1 MKKRNF
7 WAKCIAFLLVVVMVL
22 SEQNITTLGETIGSY
37 AQERMTGSS
46 EQETERAIIKE
57 DSSQESSSA
66 AGSSASSSETSTTQE
81 SAKETT
87 TQAVTVETTEE
98 TDTSQQ
104 INSSVQSSQTEN
116 EKITK
121 GAEENSQQDQNKKKR
136 AAEAQGEE
144 EKSDA
149 QKAKKAEKKIA
160 KQVEETKG
168 MTYLEAAKQ
177 YYGDPETGDGG
188 TMETASVTIRRRGN
202 DPGVKAG
209 ETLSFVVDYKLTAAV
224 YYNYGEQNEP
234 LFDTYDNTKIILHLP
249 DGLSIDTDTSDG
261 LNNVVDRIEE
271 PEKDSQ
277 GTPVNNDWTLHLSE
291 KIDASSDKPGSFKL
305 NLKVEGNGSLAAN
318 HEFDFMNVKNA
329 QGEKVA
335 PVEIQTSFTILDRTG
350 AGGEEP
356 VYNVSKGT
364 ESELQSVTT
373 MTDDSWKIAKRATTA
388 VVNPDKTKVTV
399 TFALSIGLDNG
410 AGGVVSNPETYD
422 RVGRVP
428 FASEDGKI
436 TLTETPS
443 VNDRDGNK
451 IDAESIT
458 IIPDFDQDHSIEA
471 QDGVPVQIPVNTC
484 ANAKKTDGSALS
496 NVAGTAPYYSTYT
509 VEIVYP
515 YEKFIAHYADEK
527 QGLLTVNNTAKINY
541 QLAGEEPEEAS
552 ATAYKEVGEITAPA
566 KLIIG
571 KNILS
576 YDAGD
581 NDDGTPYT
589 WENFGE
595 GNLVSGAVSFKITGE
610 NNTIPKLY
618 TYNTEKKE
626 YEELVNANGIITY
639 DPSKDQANTSG
650 QIEVFLDAG
659 DYTVSELVDD
669 EHPQIANTKKLT
681 KDDND
686 TYNAEDKTVTATTSD
701 TSPDPIIFYNQE
713 TLGEII
719 INKTGQGISSSNG
732 ALGGAVFGLYTS
744 ENCDADSKVGE
755 VTTNNQGQAEFTR
768 LKYGNYWVK
777 EIGAPAGYI
786 IDSTAHSV
794 TISATSYSVPVN
806 SVNKYNLAPV
816 QLQKQIVNVNA
827 AAGSDRYINV
837 GPAYQAEFNGKF
849 EIQEEVT
856 PGSWVKVNNTEALSL
871 GANGATS
878 TLSLPVY
885 RVAGDGTQTAINY
898 RFKETLPEGWHAI
911 NDGDEK
917 TENGVKVVYSEEFT
931 LVDKLGAANSDPKVI
946 TMKNDRN
953 GSIDL
958 TKDFYKASNG
968 KMVKVTADSTDSEDQ
983 GLTATF
989 KVYYKDGESGTLTE
1003 YEVGD
1008 QPVEYTL
1015 TPGQTVTIKNLPRT
1029 GGNGLDRYY
1038 YLVET
1043 AVSDSSYISSDK
1055 SLEGINGAEKKTETI
1070 NGKSL
1075 DIYGPFNFTQ
1085 PMKDSEEVILKQSVT
1100 INNVKQEYPVI
1111 IKKVNSYN
1119 IDEFV
1124 SGASYGI
1131 YEQGSNG
1138 TVAEGTSPVV
1148 SGTIP
1153 NSNGAFTTLTPGK
1166 VYEVKET
1173 VTPAGY
1179 NNISTLDELKID
1191 LTNQKVDV
1199 DTQAKIITI
1208 KNKPDPT
1215 LTITKKIVGADGKE
1229 TTPKQAVTF
1238 GVYTK
1243 KEQDGSFE
1251 EVKDYDGTTNVTLT
1265 SGVKCQLPA
1274 GQYYLKEVVPAG
1286 NPNQILDPAK
1296 YSDIYKGP
1304 ASASNGVV
1312 YEGEF
1317 YFGPFDVEEDSEGKT
1332 QLNNAG
1338 TIINYSD
1345 KGAVTITKYR
1355 RGVPTE
1361 SQNEGSKS
1369 PLAGA
1374 KIGIFTKGTDG
1385 KLVPVTEIEPQT
1397 SDTNG
1402 KVTFSGL
1409 PIYTVDANGQ
1419 PEKIKYYIQEIEAPD
1434 V

>member
-7 WAKCIAFLLVVVMVL
+7 WMRCLAFMLIVVMVL
-22 SEQNITTLGETIGSY
+22 GEQHITTLGETISTY
-37 AQERMTGSS
+37 AQERMTDSS
-46 EQETERAIIKE
+46 EQTEGTTMSQEA
-57 DSSQESSSA
+57 SSQEEDTSGSSSQKAPTTEAVSPETGIEASATTSKEGTSA
-66 AGSSASSSETSTTQE
+66 AN
-81 SAKETT
+81 
-87 TQAVTVETTEE
+87 EE
-98 TDTSQQ
+98 TDASRQQDDKTTGEKGEETDSAKSQNKNSVSQQ
-104 INSSVQSSQTEN
+104 EKQTD
-116 EKITK
+116 
-121 GAEENSQQDQNKKKR
+121 EEQD
-136 AAEAQGEE
+136 
-144 EKSDA
+144 D
-149 QKAKKAEKKIA
+149 AKKTRRVEKRIAE
-160 KQVEETKG
+160 QVEETNG
-168 MTYLEAAKQ
+168 MTYLQAAEQ

-202 DPGVKAG
+202 DSGVKAG
-209 ETLSFVVDYKLTAAV
+209 ETVSFVVDYKLTAAV

-373 MTDDSWKIAKRATTA
+373 TTDDSWKIAKRATTA
-388 VVNPDKTKVTV
+388 LANPDKTKVTV

-428 FASEDGKI
+428 FAREDGKI

-484 ANAKKTDGSALS
+484 NNVQKTDGSALS

-552 ATAYKEVGEITAPA
+552 ATAYKEAGEITAPA

-581 NDDGTPYT
+581 NGEGKPYT
-589 WENFGE
+589 WGNFGE
-595 GNLVSGAVSFKITGE
+595 GNLVSGPVSFKITGKDG
-610 NNTIPKLY
+610 TIPKLY
-618 TYNTEKKE
+618 TYNTEKKK
-626 YEELVNANGIITY
+626 YEELVNDNGIITY
-639 DPSKDQANTSG
+639 NPSEDKDNTTG

-669 EHPQIANTKKLT
+669 EHPQIAHTKKLT

-686 TYNAEDKTVTATTSD
+686 TYNAEDKMVTATTSD

-732 ALGGAVFGLYTS
+732 ALSGAVFGLYTS
-744 ENCDADSKVGE
+744 KNCDADSKVGE

-768 LKYGNYWVK
+768 LEYGNYWVK
-777 EIGAPAGYI
+777 EISAPAGYI
-786 IDSTAHSV
+786 IDSTAHSAI
-794 TISATSYSVPVN
+794 ISATSYSVTVN
-806 SVNKYNLAPV
+806 SVNKFNLAPV
-816 QLQKQIVNVNA
+816 QLQKQIVNVSA
-827 AAGSDRYINV
+827 AGGSDRYINV
-837 GPAYQAEFNGKF
+837 GPAYQAEFNEKF
-849 EIQEEVT
+849 EIQEEVA
-856 PGSWVKVNNTEALSL
+856 PDKWERVNNTEALSL

-878 TLSLPVY
+878 TLALPVY

-911 NDGDEK
+911 NDEDEK
-917 TENGVKVVYSEEFT
+917 TENGVQVVYSEKFT

-968 KMVKVTADSTDSEDQ
+968 KMVKVTAEQ

-989 KVYYKDGESGTLTE
+989 KVYYKDSESGTLTE
-1003 YEVGD
+1003 YEVD
-1008 QPVEYTL
+1008 NQPVEYTL
-1015 TPGQTVTIKNLPRT
+1015 TPGQTVTIKDLPRT
-1029 GGNGLDRYY
+1029 GANGVDRYY

-1043 AVSDSSYISSDK
+1043 AVSDPSYISSDK
-1055 SLEGINGAEKKTETI
+1055 SLEGINGAKKGTETI
-1070 NGKSL
+1070 GEQSY
-1075 DIYGPFNFTQ
+1075 DVYGPFNFTQ
-1085 PMKDSEEVILKQSVT
+1085 PMKSDSDEVTLKQSVI

-1119 IDEFV
+1119 TDEFV

-1131 YEQGSNG
+1131 YEQGS
-1138 TVAEGTSPVV
+1138 
-1148 SGTIP
+1148 
-1153 NSNGAFTTLTPGK
+1153 
-1166 VYEVKET
+1166 
-1173 VTPAGY
+1173 
-1179 NNISTLDELKID
+1179 
-1191 LTNQKVDV
+1191 
-1199 DTQAKIITI
+1199 
-1208 KNKPDPT
+1208 
-1215 LTITKKIVGADGKE
+1215 DG
-1229 TTPKQAVTF
+1229 
-1238 GVYTK
+1238 
-1243 KEQDGSFE
+1243 
-1251 EVKDYDGTTNVTLT
+1251 L
-1265 SGVKCQLPA
+1265 
-1274 GQYYLKEVVPAG
+1274 
-1286 NPNQILDPAK
+1286 
-1296 YSDIYKGP
+1296 
-1304 ASASNGVV
+1304 
-1312 YEGEF
+1312 
-1317 YFGPFDVEEDSEGKT
+1317 
-1332 QLNNAG
+1332 
-1338 TIINYSD
+1338 
-1345 KGAVTITKYR
+1345 
-1355 RGVPTE
+1355 
-1361 SQNEGSKS
+1361 
-1369 PLAGA
+1369 
-1374 KIGIFTKGTDG
+1374 
-1385 KLVPVTEIEPQT
+1385 
-1397 SDTNG
+1397 
-1402 KVTFSGL
+1402 
-1409 PIYTVDANGQ
+1409 
-1419 PEKIKYYIQEIEAPD
+1419 
-1434 V
+1434 